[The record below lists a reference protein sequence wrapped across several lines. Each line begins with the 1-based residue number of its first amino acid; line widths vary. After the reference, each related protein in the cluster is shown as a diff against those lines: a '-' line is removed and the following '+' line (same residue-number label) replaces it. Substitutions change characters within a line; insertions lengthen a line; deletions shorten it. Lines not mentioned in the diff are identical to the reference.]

1 MPILLHQT
9 RSVRVTIIPAYEE
22 PTRLE
27 DDLGISQRSIVIENM
42 DGNNGPEIEASC
54 SRTMSDTLGELSL
67 SIYNLPIEIRGAIE
81 AAQTRKVDDLDQI
94 LARVGQANGWQV
106 FEDVSTGP
114 ADALAVGLPTVR
126 VEAGYDGSVSR
137 IFEAVGVR
145 ISSSRADETTYVTE
159 VIGIESLD
167 AALYGRPETVF
178 SEGSP
183 TYDVMNFLRQG
194 CGLGLGNVTPDLWA
208 SLLGDSRL
216 DSPYYSASTGGFE
229 ALGEL
234 LNFLPLRWFVDDRE
248 LWIVAKDGQ
257 PGAVQPYVNEV
268 IRLSEPLVAR
278 PQRLE
283 GGFVGIQT
291 TLLPTAT
298 PGRLTWLT
306 PEALGLGFSPDASAI
321 ARAEVPPGVY
331 RFEQVDHEFT
341 TAADGEATTTMRLK
355 PIQALTQLN
364 DFQLQRISG

>member
-9 RSVRVTIIPAYEE
+9 RSVRVTITPAYDEATIFD
-22 PTRLE
+22 P
-27 DDLGISQRSIVIENM
+27 GIDQRTIVIENM
-42 DGNNGPEIEASC
+42 EGNNGPEIAMSC
-54 SRTMSDTLGELSL
+54 TRTMDDALGELSL
-67 SIYNLPIEIRGAIE
+67 TIYNLPIEVRGAIE
-81 AAQTRKVDDLDQI
+81 AAQTRKVDDIDQI
-94 LARVGQANGWQV
+94 LARTGKANGWQV
-106 FEDVSTGP
+106 FEDVTTGP
-114 ADALAVGLPTVR
+114 EDATSVGLPTIL

-137 IFEAVGVR
+137 VFEAVGVR
-145 ISSSRADETTYVTE
+145 MKSDRPDGLTYETEIT
-159 VIGIESLD
+159 GIESID

-178 SEGSP
+178 PEGSP

-194 CGLGLGNVTPDLWA
+194 CGLGKGNATPDVWA
-208 SLLGDSRL
+208 SLLGESRL

-229 ALGEL
+229 ALSEL

-257 PGAVQPYVNEV
+257 PGAAQPYINEV
-268 IRLSEPLVAR
+268 IELTEPLTMR
-278 PQRLE
+278 PVRLE

-306 PEALGLGFSPDASAI
+306 PEFLGLGFAPDASAI

-331 RFEQVDHEFT
+331 RFEQVDHEFS
-341 TAADGEATTTMRLK
+341 TAADGDALTTMRLK

-364 DFQLQRISG
+364 SFQLQRISG